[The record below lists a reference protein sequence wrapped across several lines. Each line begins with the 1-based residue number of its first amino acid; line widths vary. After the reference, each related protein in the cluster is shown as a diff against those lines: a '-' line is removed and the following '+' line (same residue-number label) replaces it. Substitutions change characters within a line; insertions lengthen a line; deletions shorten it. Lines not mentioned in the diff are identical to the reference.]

1 MKAIFVVM
9 EKEAIIG
16 FSEENIINSNAD
28 ATICTSGMIQ
38 DYYFNHFLIIDQ
50 LPFDFEYEHTELFGF
65 ID

>member
-1 MKAIFVVM
+1 M
-9 EKEAIIG
+9 ENETNSSIIKENKISSDPEVSI
-16 FSEENIINSNAD
+16 S
-28 ATICTSGMIQ
+28 TSGFIQ

>member
-1 MKAIFVVM
+1 MENKAIYPILKSDNM
-9 EKEAIIG
+9 
-16 FSEENIINSNAD
+16 NSDTN

-38 DYYFNHFLIIDQ
+38 DYYFSHFLIIDQ